1 MKKVT
6 EVTETTKVGLNK
18 EMTIKW
24 LSANSKKGFLFLAG
38 LNRAIVPY
46 HVTKMSISVDKMGIV
61 RPVVIA
67 TLSFITGKPEKYIID
82 GQHLYTCCLRNKIDV
97 PYIEIDITDKVDLVE
112 KIALLNS
119 SSKSWC
125 LQDYVIAWS
134 SLKEDYVKLNR
145 YFEIYDFEFGV
156 IASILNNQSLGM
168 GTGGASVNKKIKDG
182 TFQILNEET
191 NIKILDNLTDVLRVV
206 KRQARN
212 ENRYVCSEY
221 VSFYRSCLDY
231 DHKKFIKNLKAQ
243 KELFVLATQEEGKLN
258 ELFQK
263 LK

>member
-1 MKKVT
+1 MKKVNK
-6 EVTETTKVGLNK
+6 VTELANVGLTK

-24 LSANSKKGFLFLAG
+24 LSVSAKKGFMLLAG
-38 LNRAIVPY
+38 LNRSIIPY
-46 HVTKMSISVDKMGIV
+46 HVSKMAVSVDKMGIV
-61 RPVVIA
+61 RPVVVA

-82 GQHLYTCCLRNKIDV
+82 GQHLYTACLRNKIDV
-97 PYIEIDITDKVDLVE
+97 PYVEIEIEDKVDLVE

-119 SSKSWC
+119 SSKSWSI
-125 LQDYVIAWS
+125 QDYVIAWG
-134 SLKEDYVKLNR
+134 SLKEDYIKLNR

-156 IASILNNQSLGM
+156 LASILNNQNLSSSA
-168 GTGGASVNKKIKDG
+168 GGASVNGKIKRG
-182 TFQILNEET
+182 EFVILDEEK
-191 NIKILDNLTDVLRVV
+191 NVQILDNLTDMLRILP
-206 KRQARN
+206 RQGRA

-221 VSFYRSCLDY
+221 VNFYRNCADY
-231 DHKKFIKNLKAQ
+231 DHAKFIKNLKAQ